1 MIPPEV
7 HFCGVETLAEG
18 MGHIGIWARQAAALQ
33 MRQIQRYVYRFR
45 LPMFVPTPLHM
56 MVSTLAAAAYR
67 SILSAPNCYL

>member
-33 MRQIQRYVYRFR
+33 MRQIQRYESRE
-45 LPMFVPTPLHM
+45 LQIQIHCEN
-56 MVSTLAAAAYR
+56 LARTKGNEA
-67 SILSAPNCYL
+67 